1 MFRTFFAAVI
11 ASLVLLPTSALAG
24 HMGMNDTFGAHSLCQ
39 SRFDLCRA
47 EHPDSLAMCD
57 KRMADA
63 QASGDERIGYWTNG
77 KGTKRCE
84 K

>member
-1 MFRTFFAAVI
+1 MYRTLFATVI

-24 HMGMNDTFGAHSLCQ
+24 HTGTNDTSGAHFLCQ
-39 SRFDLCRA
+39 ARFDLCRA
-47 EHPDSLAMCD
+47 SHPDKLAMCD